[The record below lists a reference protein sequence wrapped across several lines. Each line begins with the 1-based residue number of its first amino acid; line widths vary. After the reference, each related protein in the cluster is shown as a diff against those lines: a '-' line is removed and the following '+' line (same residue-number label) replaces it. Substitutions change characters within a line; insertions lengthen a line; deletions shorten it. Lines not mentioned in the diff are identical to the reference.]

1 MTLLREFNL
10 HINAGYGLPLIIN
23 VNQYDSGEKWIF
35 TLYKTDGTRYI
46 PTSGAI
52 VGIKSDNFGV
62 INSGT
67 VNSNGQ
73 VEIIETQQMTAAPGK
88 AIFELLLDNGTH
100 GTANFIVL
108 VEPKPGDKAEL
119 SSSDLSMIQEAIN
132 ATIPENIAGAVQ
144 DWMDENL
151 DTSNVIDST
160 LSISGAAADAKVT
173 GDELNDVKSQISS
186 KTGLSD
192 AIKNALKL
200 LADTVAY
207 ENTEVGITT
216 RNAVYSA
223 LDAVNVVSL
232 SATYEQSDSIYT
244 HNELDDLRQYL
255 TVTATYDNGMSSQ
268 ISTYTLVGELTAG
281 TPVITVE
288 YEGETATFTPTVYES
303 VPSTYQ
309 IYDFIKST
317 KQSGA
322 VNTNYWILLKQ
333 FDDLNALNFRFKLK
347 PTNDSSTST
356 IFGARVDS
364 LANSVAVYLNATTDG
379 SRQLV
384 IVAEDWQS
392 TGIFLPLNEV
402 ATVVCENPSV
412 SPSRVKVNNG
422 EWVELPW
429 ASTVTEKQVLNLA
442 PMLFNNPLNS
452 STSLKI
458 FPNQELGHLEFF
470 NYSGTRVGDYFPV
483 KRVSDNVVG
492 MYDVVENVFYTTKTA
507 AYATIG
513 NSSCIYAVGNWG

>member
-1 MTLLREFNL
+1 MAEVSQIRVR
-10 HINAGYGLPLIIN
+10 G
-23 VNQYDSGEKWIF
+23 
-35 TLYKTDGTRYI
+35 TLYDIKDTVARRGSGSSPAVASTAAGMTDTSKIYVYTGSETGYTAGNWYYYDGTSWV
-46 PTSGAI
+46 SG
-52 VGIKSDNFGV
+52 GIYQS
-62 INSGT
+62 SG
-67 VNSNGQ
+67 
-73 VEIIETQQMTAAPGK
+73 IETDTT
-88 AIFELLLDNGTH
+88 L
-100 GTANFIVL
+100 
-108 VEPKPGDKAEL
+108 
-119 SSSDLSMIQEAIN
+119 
-132 ATIPENIAGAVQ
+132 AV
-144 DWMDENL
+144 
-151 DTSNVIDST
+151 
-160 LSISGAAADAKVT
+160 SGAAADSKAT
-173 GDELNDVKSQISS
+173 GDAINNIVYVGSEVQDSHTQMLVSPTTSELEIVTKTEFDTELSELKSQISS

-384 IVAEDWQS
+384 IAAEDWQS